1 MKRKNIAAARSAGV
15 SSAKSKVRKG
25 TVKQVLRYVG
35 KYPFSLSATLLLAIV
50 TVGFTLYVPI
60 LIGDAMDCIVEA
72 GKVDFSALK
81 LIFFK
86 IGASWTSAKH
96 SAEAPRQIPENKIF
110 SIFFL
115 LKFLFNF
122 TAFLLFLCLKTL
134 CHFMPSVHKTFPAP
148 ERI

>member
-72 GKVDFSALK
+72 GKVDFFRAQAY
-81 LIFFK
+81 IFQNRRF
-86 IGASWTSAKH
+86 GGDYRRRTVEH
-96 SAEAPRQIPENKIF
+96 
-110 SIFFL
+110 
-115 LKFLFNF
+115 
-122 TAFLLFLCLKTL
+122 
-134 CHFMPSVHKTFPAP
+134 
-148 ERI
+148 ERAQQSHHL

>member
-86 IGASWTSAKH
+86 IGASVGITAVAQWSMSASPITSCGI
-96 SAEAPRQIPENKIF
+96 SARTPLRKFPSCRSSTSIPIPTGRRSAASSRTPISSPTDF
-110 SIFFL
+110 
-115 LKFLFNF
+115 
-122 TAFLLFLCLKTL
+122 
-134 CHFMPSVHKTFPAP
+134 
-148 ERI
+148 